1 MTEREIAANGPTR
14 QLTSTV
20 HDHRVAWLTALA
32 IAIHVAESALPSPM
46 PGLKPGLA
54 NIVTI
59 AVLMVYGWQTAAWV
73 SLLRVIVGS
82 ILIGTFLTPTF
93 VLSLC
98 GAVASIAV
106 LGLLSRLPGAGCG
119 PIGYSLAAAL
129 AHMAGQFY
137 CAYFLFIPHDAL
149 FGLLP
154 PLMTLAAAFGVLNGI
169 LVHTMLT
176 RLQEAPHHGQP

>member
-1 MTEREIAANGPTR
+1 MAKREIAANAPG
-14 QLTSTV
+14 QLTSTI

-32 IAIHVAESALPSPM
+32 IAIHVAESALPSPL

-93 VLSLC
+93 ALSLC
-98 GAVASIAV
+98 GAIASIFV

-137 CAYFLFIPHDAL
+137 SAYILFIPHEAL

-154 PLMTLAAAFGVLNGI
+154 PLMTLAAAFGVLNGL

-176 RLQEAPHHGQP
+176 HLSKTTHDGQH

>member
-1 MTEREIAANGPTR
+1 MAEREITANAPQ

-32 IAIHVAESALPSPM
+32 IAIHVAESALPSPL

-59 AVLMVYGWQTAAWV
+59 AVLMIYGWQTAAWV

-82 ILIGTFLTPTF
+82 VLIGTFLTPTF

-98 GAVASIAV
+98 GAIASICV
-106 LGLLSRLPGAGCG
+106 LGLLSRFPGAGCG

-137 CAYFLFIPHDAL
+137 SAYILFIPHEAL

-169 LVHTMLT
+169 LVHAMLT
-176 RLQEAPHHGQP
+176 HLPKTTYDGQH